1 MRGQQWSADEV
12 ILAMEFFH
20 TCPEAM
26 TTDAHATCQAV
37 AREIGRSAGGLDGI
51 IRNIKNVETQT
62 AGFPHASQLV
72 HEMVEKYRN
81 NLDQLRADAAAIR
94 QRRGLPPLNCRE

>member
-1 MRGQQWSADEV
+1 MRGHQWSADEV
-12 ILAMEFFH
+12 ILAMEFYH

-26 TTDAHATCQAV
+26 TTDAHPTCQAV
-37 AREIGRSAGGLDGI
+37 AHQIGRSAGGLDGI

-72 HEMVEKYRN
+72 HEMVEKYRGRE
-81 NLDQLRADAAAIR
+81 DQLKADAAAIR
-94 QRRGLPPLNCRE
+94 QKRGLPPLRCGE